1 MARKPQG
8 FTTRRE
14 VALAVEKLRELG
26 LLRWQAI
33 KMQRRAGQAIFW
45 SLARLWDFNSLCPNG
60 PRSEDVARKR
70 EKTLTQVRRLDSQVR
85 KILKEALKHYNEKW
99 ITLKQLEEYL
109 EKLKIDK
116 EETKKFWLKAL
127 KAGIAEIGAETG
139 ENYEAYPV
147 IWLKENN
154 ET

>member
-1 MARKPQG
+1 MKQNHDP
-8 FTTRRE
+8 TTHTHLMKE
-14 VALAVEKLRELG
+14 
-26 LLRWQAI
+26 QI
-33 KMQRRAGQAIFW
+33 K
-45 SLARLWDFNSLCPNG
+45 
-60 PRSEDVARKR
+60 
-70 EKTLTQVRRLDSQVR
+70 